1 LYLINKEDVLFY
13 YHFNY
18 VITEVVST
26 ILEVMTY
33 RWGIELEMR
42 RISMFIHLS
51 FEFKHTLFFAWIT
64 APHVFN
70 Y

>member
-33 RWGIELEMR
+33 R
-42 RISMFIHLS
+42 
-51 FEFKHTLFFAWIT
+51 
-64 APHVFN
+64 
-70 Y
+70 